1 MNALVIDDDSLNRE
15 LLQRMLVR
23 LGWRVDEASNGQ
35 SALACC
41 GKARYD
47 MVFVDVLMPG
57 MDGLAT
63 ARAIRELYAEEGRQ
77 TCVLAVTGSFCDAAT
92 AASFDGVLPKPFVLE
107 ELSASINAA
116 SSSRDKRGKQD
127 PD

>member
-1 MNALVIDDDSLNRE
+1 MNALVVDDDSLNRE

-23 LGWRVDEASNGQ
+23 LGWRVDEASNGR
-35 SALACC
+35 SAIACC

-63 ARAIRELYAEEGRQ
+63 AKAIRKLYAKEDYQ
-77 TCVLAVTGSFCDAAT
+77 TCVLAVTGSYCDAASS
-92 AASFDGVLPKPFVLE
+92 ALFDGVLSKPFVLE
-107 ELSASINAA
+107 ELSTSINAA
-116 SSSRDKRGKQD
+116 PQSRDKRGKQN
-127 PD
+127 PE